1 MDKLDEQVKENRKKF
16 RVDHFDMVISEY
28 IERYNRGD
36 LVLDPPYQRLFR
48 WDDISQS
55 QLIESILIGIP
66 LPPIFVFQN
75 EDFRWEI
82 IDGLQRT
89 NTLIKMLG
97 SNSEKIFQGCDII
110 TELNGKK
117 FVDLPENM
125 QRVIRNTRI
134 RIEVVE
140 ETDDIFSQYLL
151 FNRLNSNG
159 EKLSG
164 QETRNFLI
172 YKLNKNFYNKLQ
184 ELSGNNEFDKSKNS
198 NNYYGDNIFLKAT
211 HLNKERL
218 EKQENMEYAL
228 KFFIGR
234 ELSRLEKID
243 RYDTTDK
250 LLTKETDKYLS
261 KYSDDYLI
269 NEYEIFKETFS
280 IVYDVFGDNSFR
292 HFAKRIN
299 SISSTFSIS
308 VGISFILDEI
318 KSNYDKNQIIKISKD
333 FYESEKYKK
342 ITSRGYSPTARM
354 YDLYK
359 YSRVFF
365 KEAIE

>member
-1 MDKLDEQVKENRKKF
+1 MGNLDNQVKENRKKF
-16 RVDHFDMVISEY
+16 RVEHFDMVISEY
-28 IERYNRGD
+28 IDRYNRGE
-36 LVLDPPYQRLFR
+36 LILDPPYQRLFR
-48 WDDISQS
+48 WDDINQS

-75 EDFRWEI
+75 EKYKWEI

-89 NTLIKMLG
+89 NTLIKMLD
-97 SNSEKIFQGCDII
+97 NQSEKIFKGCEII

-117 FVDLPENM
+117 VMDLPEDM
-125 QRVIRNTRI
+125 QRAIRNARL

-140 ETDDIFSQYLL
+140 EVDDIFSQYLL

-159 EKLSG
+159 AKLSA

-172 YKLNKNFYNKLQ
+172 YKLNNNFYNELQ
-184 ELSGNNEFDKSKNS
+184 ALSGTNEFDRSKNKK
-198 NNYYGDNIFLKAT
+198 NCYGENIFLKST

-234 ELSRLEKID
+234 ELSQLDNID
-243 RYDTTDK
+243 KYDTIDK

-261 KYSDDYLI
+261 KYSNEYLI
-269 NEYEIFKETFS
+269 KEYEIFKETFS
-280 IVYDVFGDNSFR
+280 IIYDVFKDNSFR
-292 HFAKRIN
+292 YFAGRIN
-299 SISSTFSIS
+299 SISNTFSIS
-308 VGISFILDEI
+308 VGISFVLDKI
-318 KSNYDKNQIIKISKD
+318 KLNYDKDKIIKISKD
-333 FYESEKYKK
+333 FYDSKEYNR

-354 YDLYK
+354 HELYK
-359 YSRVFF
+359 YSRTFF
-365 KEAIE
+365 EEAIE